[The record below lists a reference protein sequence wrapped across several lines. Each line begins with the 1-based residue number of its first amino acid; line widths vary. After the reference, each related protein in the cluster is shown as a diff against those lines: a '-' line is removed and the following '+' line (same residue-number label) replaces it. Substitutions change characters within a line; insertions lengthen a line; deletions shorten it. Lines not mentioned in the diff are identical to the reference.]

1 MIDMKV
7 KDFLA
12 DKYFVLFV
20 VGVVFFMKAFEKIIP
35 TFSLESF
42 LLVIGLSM
50 AGSSGY
56 AAIVK
61 IRHLEKRLNEIDKQ

>member
-7 KDFLA
+7 KDLLA
-12 DKYFVLFV
+12 DKYFVFLI
-20 VGVVFFMKAFEKIIP
+20 VGILIVKMAFEKIIP
-35 TFSLESF
+35 NYSLESF